1 MTHETVRSALRRLKQ
16 GKAPDAFGITS
27 EHLLAA
33 DEMLADTL
41 SVLFTSIVSKGV
53 IPVSLKTGLV
63 HPIPKKGKN
72 PKRPD
77 SYRRITV
84 TSIIGKLLEL
94 ILMDPLKATLAP
106 SQSSQ
111 QRGFTDSSSS
121 NMAALLLTEAMAETK
136 DLGRPLYI
144 TFLDATK
151 AFDVTWH
158 ASVFTKIAR
167 RGIDGNMWCVLR
179 DWYVDIASHV
189 SWKGDISRV
198 FSELQGVRQGGIHS
212 VEQYKAHT
220 NDSLKLLEEQNTGF
234 HIGSCFVG
242 APTCADDT
250 ALLSDTVHGLQL
262 LNSIMLGEANRD
274 RYLFSDAK
282 TKIQVHNSKIP
293 PMLWTKDHSSA
304 SWTTHVRKLLSR
316 YSLPS
321 AYEIMARP
329 PSKLQWKKC
338 VKRALEDF
346 WTEKLRSDAAEQSSM
361 RYLNLKVCV
370 VGSPHHVWSSCG
382 SQPFDSHRAAVKAKL
397 LVGKYPLQTIVSR
410 FSPSKDA
417 TCLLCDLEA
426 ETRAHFL
433 LHCNKLQAARQ
444 PWMEKIL
451 LHHNIDQM
459 AGKSIDVVDKHDH
472 LGLTRCCTTIA
483 SDHLTRAR
491 LRTGI
496 QTSCALFGAG
506 FHGSNGLSPIVCLK
520 LWDTYITPRMTFGL
534 EAIVIPTKMVQALDT
549 YQYNTLRQLQ
559 HLPRGTSK
567 AAVHLLLGVL
577 PMEGH
582 LDKKTL
588 SLFGHVARNVST
600 SEHEVVHRQLALK
613 DHSSASWTTH
623 VRKLLSRYSLPS
635 AYEIMARP
643 PSKLQWKKCVKRA
656 LEDFWT
662 EKLRSDAAEQSSMRY
677 LNLKVCVV
685 GSPHHVWSSCGS
697 QPFDSHRAAV
707 KAKLLVGKYPLQ
719 TIVSRFSPSKDATC
733 LLCDL
738 EAETRAHFLLHCNK
752 LQAARQPWMEK
763 ILLHHN
769 IDQMAGKSI
778 DVVDKHD
785 HLGLTRCCTTIA
797 SDHLTRARLRTGIQT
812 SCALFGAGFHGSN
825 GLSPIVCLKLWDTY
839 ITPRMTFGLE
849 AIVIPTKMVQ
859 ALDTYQYNTLR
870 QLQHLPRGTSK
881 AAVHLLLGVLPM
893 EGHLDKKTL
902 SLFGHVARNVSTSEH
917 EVVHRQLALKDH
929 SSASWTTH
937 VRKLLSRY
945 SLPSAYEIMARPPSK
960 LQWKKCVKR
969 ALEDFWTEKL
979 RSDAAEQSSMRY
991 LNLKVCVVGSPHHV
1005 WSSCGSQP
1013 FDSHRAAVKA
1023 KLLVGKY
1030 PLQTIVSRFSPSKDA
1045 TCLLCDL
1052 EAETRAH
1059 FLLHCN
1065 KLQAARQPWMEKI
1078 LLHHNIDQIPG
1089 REDDVEKLVSYILD
1103 PSSGPVRP
1111 LAVDELMYLENTS
1124 RRLCYALHAERS
1136 DLLDARANPPYV
1148 NTSTTN
1154 CEPSDRLLP
1163 RSV

>member
-1 MTHETVRSALRRLKQ
+1 METMLERIHSILIDTARETSRKRKPPRRKSIWSPAIATAATLSKKAHHAWKICPSKETMEERKRANKALRSTQRRAVTEARTDYLQSIMDASPNDQKLFHSLIRRQRGRPRPPPDDIIFPDLDKPDEHDVPANTWANYFEDLATPHDNPNFDADHHRSTELQLLLLEHIQSRALSHCEVTHETVRSALRRLKQ

-94 ILMDPLKATLAP
+94 IIMDPLKATLAP

-220 NDSLKLLEEQNTGF
+220 NDSLTLLEEQNTGF

-293 PMLWTKDHSSA
+293 PMLWNEVTP
-304 SWTTHVRKLLSR
+304 WT
-316 YSLPS
+316 
-321 AYEIMARP
+321 
-329 PSKLQWKKC
+329 
-338 VKRALEDF
+338 
-346 WTEKLRSDAAEQSSM
+346 
-361 RYLNLKVCV
+361 
-370 VGSPHHVWSSCG
+370 
-382 SQPFDSHRAAVKAKL
+382 
-397 LVGKYPLQTIVSR
+397 
-410 FSPSKDA
+410 
-417 TCLLCDLEA
+417 
-426 ETRAHFL
+426 
-433 LHCNKLQAARQ
+433 
-444 PWMEKIL
+444 
-451 LHHNIDQM
+451 M

-506 FHGSNGLSPIVCLK
+506 FHGSNGLSPIMCLK

-643 PSKLQWKKCVKRA
+643 PSKPQWKKSVKRA

-685 GSPHHVWSSCGS
+685 GSPHHVWS
-697 QPFDSHRAAV
+697 HAA
-707 KAKLLVGKYPLQ
+707 
-719 TIVSRFSPSKDATC
+719 
-733 LLCDL
+733 
-738 EAETRAHFLLHCNK
+738 
-752 LQAARQPWMEK
+752 
-763 ILLHHN
+763 
-769 IDQMAGKSI
+769 
-778 DVVDKHD
+778 
-785 HLGLTRCCTTIA
+785 
-797 SDHLTRARLRTGIQT
+797 
-812 SCALFGAGFHGSN
+812 
-825 GLSPIVCLKLWDTY
+825 
-839 ITPRMTFGLE
+839 
-849 AIVIPTKMVQ
+849 
-859 ALDTYQYNTLR
+859 
-870 QLQHLPRGTSK
+870 
-881 AAVHLLLGVLPM
+881 
-893 EGHLDKKTL
+893 
-902 SLFGHVARNVSTSEH
+902 
-917 EVVHRQLALKDH
+917 
-929 SSASWTTH
+929 
-937 VRKLLSRY
+937 
-945 SLPSAYEIMARPPSK
+945 
-960 LQWKKCVKR
+960 
-969 ALEDFWTEKL
+969 
-979 RSDAAEQSSMRY
+979 
-991 LNLKVCVVGSPHHV
+991 
-1005 WSSCGSQP
+1005 
-1013 FDSHRAAVKA
+1013 
-1023 KLLVGKY
+1023 
-1030 PLQTIVSRFSPSKDA
+1030 
-1045 TCLLCDL
+1045 
-1052 EAETRAH
+1052 
-1059 FLLHCN
+1059 
-1065 KLQAARQPWMEKI
+1065 
-1078 LLHHNIDQIPG
+1078 
-1089 REDDVEKLVSYILD
+1089 
-1103 PSSGPVRP
+1103 
-1111 LAVDELMYLENTS
+1111 
-1124 RRLCYALHAERS
+1124 
-1136 DLLDARANPPYV
+1136 ANP
-1148 NTSTTN
+1148 ST
-1154 CEPSDRLLP
+1154 RI
-1163 RSV
+1163 VQQ